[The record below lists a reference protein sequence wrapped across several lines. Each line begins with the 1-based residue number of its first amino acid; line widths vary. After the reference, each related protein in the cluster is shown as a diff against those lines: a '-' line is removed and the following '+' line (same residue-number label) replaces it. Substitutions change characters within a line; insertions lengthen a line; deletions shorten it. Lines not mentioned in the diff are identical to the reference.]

1 MLTKDRLHNRF
12 MLMLKK
18 ALFLLT
24 LFLVLVFSVSARAGT
39 LQLTNIGTVAT
50 GGKMYTEWWYTNVN
64 PRLVGQA
71 SPNAEVAVKIGDTE
85 DKVNADGSGIWSF
98 GPTTL
103 DVGDHNIS
111 ITSGGENYSFVLHV
125 GSDVPANI
133 LSPTTDPTQE
143 STDSVPVTGSN
154 QIAYL
159 VAISVLTSFAYL
171 YYIKSKKLLL
181 KSFEKSA
188 IK

>member
-1 MLTKDRLHNRF
+1 

-24 LFLVLVFSVSARAGT
+24 LFLVLVLSVSVRAGT
-39 LQLTNIGTVAT
+39 LQLTNIGTVVT

-71 SPNAEVAVKIGDTE
+71 SPDAEVVVKIGDNE

-103 DVGDHNIS
+103 DVGDHNVS
-111 ITSGGENYSFVLHV
+111 ITSGGENYAFVLHV
-125 GSDVPANI
+125 GSDV
-133 LSPTTDPTQE
+133 PTQE

-171 YYIKSKKLLL
+171 YHIKSKKLLL